1 MVTNMTKGN
10 PIKLIL
16 AFSVPLLI
24 GNIFQ
29 QFYNITDMIIV
40 GRFIGVNALAAVG
53 GTAPLFMALLG
64 ITVGLSSGFPS

>member
-1 MVTNMTKGN
+1 
-10 PIKLIL
+10 
-16 AFSVPLLI
+16 
-24 GNIFQ
+24 
-29 QFYNITDMIIV
+29 MIIV